1 MQRVQLNLGTEAV
14 LRALESGEVAW
25 TLHPAC
31 EFTSDPGQWGAS
43 LINNAELM
51 VACLNAAAAGSVVE
65 IGAFAGDLTRFLLNW
80 AEPSGGRVVAIDPS
94 PQLELVALERDRP
107 ELELV
112 KATSLEALGDLAPAD
127 AYVIDGDHN
136 YYTVSEELRLI
147 AQSAGGGAM
156 PLLILHD
163 VGWPHGRRDDYYAP
177 ELIPDEYRQ
186 PTVEGGGVFPG
197 SSAPKAGGLP
207 YKWPA
212 AHEGGARNGVLTAVE
227 DFVEA
232 TPGLQLAVVPSFF
245 GLGVVWPTDAPYAQ
259 QLAELLGP
267 FDRNPLI
274 GRLEANRAFHLAS
287 VHQLMM
293 ELASARARI
302 ARQEGLLQ
310 RLLTSSAFALAER
323 MSKLRVRAGI
333 APGSAV
339 VSRDEVR
346 RALEQN
352 GV

>member
-1 MQRVQLNLGTEAV
+1 
-14 LRALESGEVAW
+14 
-25 TLHPAC
+25 
-31 EFTSDPGQWGAS
+31 
-43 LINNAELM
+43 
-51 VACLNAAAAGSVVE
+51 
-65 IGAFAGDLTRFLLNW
+65 
-80 AEPSGGRVVAIDPS
+80 
-94 PQLELVALERDRP
+94 
-107 ELELV
+107 
-112 KATSLEALGDLAPAD
+112 
-127 AYVIDGDHN
+127 
-136 YYTVSEELRLI
+136 
-147 AQSAGGGAM
+147 
-156 PLLILHD
+156 
-163 VGWPHGRRDDYYAP
+163 
-177 ELIPDEYRQ
+177 
-186 PTVEGGGVFPG
+186 
-197 SSAPKAGGLP
+197 
-207 YKWPA
+207 
-212 AHEGGARNGVLTAVE
+212 VLTAVE